1 MASETNSCCVLMTE
15 LKKKKK
21 KTLKIIQF
29 YLPSPIVKATEL
41 FCSIRRVVSTFLVL
55 FAEMLLI

>member
-15 LKKKKK
+15 LKKKN
-21 KTLKIIQF
+21 TLKIIQF